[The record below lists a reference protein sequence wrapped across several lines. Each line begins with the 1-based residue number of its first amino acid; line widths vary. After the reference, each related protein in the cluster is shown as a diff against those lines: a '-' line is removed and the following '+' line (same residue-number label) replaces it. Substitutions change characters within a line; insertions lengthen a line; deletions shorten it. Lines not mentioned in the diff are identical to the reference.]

1 MTHSNWTWRLGWFAL
16 GGVILAVVLAVLLAT
31 LARYGGIDKGAGFMW
46 VFRGV
51 AIAAASC
58 VIALVALLI
67 GYFHRTG
74 PRWPAG
80 AALGLGVVFVAVLAI
95 QIVPGMGAPPLHDIT
110 TNVDDPPQFRTLELR
125 EDNLIP
131 FQNIE
136 EWRSAHREG
145 YPDIEP
151 VIINKPPLE
160 VLADAR
166 ALVRERDWKIAAVD
180 QRAGR
185 LEATAYESYLRFEDD
200 VMIKVTPIA
209 DGSTRVDMRSVSRV
223 GLGDLGVNAKRI
235 RTFLAE
241 LEGMA

>member
-1 MTHSNWTWRLGWFAL
+1 
-16 GGVILAVVLAVLLAT
+16 
-31 LARYGGIDKGAGFMW
+31 
-46 VFRGV
+46 
-51 AIAAASC
+51 
-58 VIALVALLI
+58 
-67 GYFHRTG
+67 
-74 PRWPAG
+74 
-80 AALGLGVVFVAVLAI
+80 
-95 QIVPGMGAPPLHDIT
+95 MGAPPLHDIT

-160 VLADAR
+160 VLANAR
-166 ALVRERDWKIAAVD
+166 ALVHERDWKIAAVD
-180 QRAGR
+180 QRTGR
-185 LEATAYESYLRFEDD
+185 LEATAYESYIRFEDD

-241 LEGMA
+241 LEAMA